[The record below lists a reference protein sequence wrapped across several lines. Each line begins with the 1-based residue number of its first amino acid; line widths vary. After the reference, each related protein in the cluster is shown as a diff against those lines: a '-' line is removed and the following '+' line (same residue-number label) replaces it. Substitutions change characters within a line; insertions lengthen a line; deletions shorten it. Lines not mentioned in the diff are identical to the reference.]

1 MNKKNSGMKN
11 GLYYVLL
18 ILAMVMVV
26 YFIFGNNNS
35 QSPNI
40 EYSTFNTQ
48 LKEGKVK
55 EMTIQPTNG
64 VYKITG
70 NTKKNKKLKIQVAYL
85 Y

>member
-35 QSPNI
+35 QSPDI
-40 EYSTFNTQ
+40 EYSTFSTQ
-48 LKEGKVK
+48 LEKGKVK
-55 EMTIQPTNG
+55 ELTIQPTNG

-70 NTKKNKKLKIQVAYL
+70 QYKDCLL
-85 Y
+85 YTSDAADE